1 MGAWSRGGAW
11 SQEGGVPGPREGV
24 CLVLGGAW
32 SQGGVETA
40 TTADG
45 THPTGMHS
53 CSLAV
58 IGNIKLKSLF
68 SYFRKCMVDTATHI
82 FRS

>member
-1 MGAWSRGGAW
+1 M
-11 SQEGGVPGPREGV
+11 PGPREGV
-24 CLVLGGAW
+24 CLVPGTGVCLVLGGAW
-32 SQGGVETA
+32 YWGGGCLAPGGVETA
-40 TTADG
+40 TAAGG

-68 SYFRKCMVDTATHI
+68 SYFRKCMADTATHI